1 MVLRVEAKIA
11 VNPGE
16 TPPVPNE
23 SGTIEEDENQEGAGV
38 AS

>member
-1 MVLRVEAKIA
+1 MNPRIEAKIA

-16 TPPVPNE
+16 TLSVPND